1 MQNCEHIISVYLY
14 FLTVCLKEAYK
25 ERFNPLIKQ
34 WFTINSHQS
43 ESFVLWLLSSLNGG
57 LAWVVLL
64 QRVFLVVFE
73 EIIVVLIDLSGV
85 QMVTLMCC
93 WDCVN
98 VAKVVSMS
106 INFSIK
112 QFSLLTQIQKIGNK
126 NISKC
131 PVYYLT
137 WPSHSGWHFGRWDV
151 EDLYSL

>member
-1 MQNCEHIISVYLY
+1 
-14 FLTVCLKEAYK
+14 
-25 ERFNPLIKQ
+25 
-34 WFTINSHQS
+34 
-43 ESFVLWLLSSLNGG
+43 
-57 LAWVVLL
+57 VVLL

-112 QFSLLTQIQKIGNK
+112 QFPLLTQIQKIVNK

-131 PVYYLT
+131 
-137 WPSHSGWHFGRWDV
+137 
-151 EDLYSL
+151 